1 MIKMKLVRGNYGYY
15 KQKRIQVLLRT
26 IVLFVLSLSL
36 YFFGRYYLD
45 TVQSVYTV
53 IAVLGLLPASKSA
66 VSAIMHFRPKE
77 CNQEVYERMQEFLS
91 PFPTL
96 YSLYITMYQHST
108 TLDCIHIYEN
118 HVIIYGSN
126 GVDQKEVEGYL
137 TKVFAMHK
145 LQNVSIKVMTEVEQY
160 CNRVMQLN
168 EKYDS
173 IPVERSLQI
182 ATLIKQLA
190 L

>member
-1 MIKMKLVRGNYGYY
+1 MKLVRGNYGYY
-15 KQKRIQVLLRT
+15 KYKRIQVLLRT
-26 IVLFVLSLSL
+26 IILFVLALSL
-36 YFFGRYYLD
+36 YFFGRYHLD

-66 VSAIMHFRPKE
+66 VSTIMHFRAKE
-77 CNQEVYERMQEFLS
+77 CKQEVYEQVAAIQS
-91 PFPTL
+91 SFPVL

-137 TKVFAMHK
+137 AKVFAMHT
-145 LQNVSIKVMTEVEQY
+145 LQNVSVKVMTDREQY
-160 CNRVMQLN
+160 CNRVIQLN
-168 EKYDS
+168 EKYDA

-182 ATLIKQLA
+182 ETLIKQLA